1 MATLTL
7 RQFEQFLVVAETMN
21 FRRAAEQLNMAQPP
35 LTAAIRQIEL
45 LLGVRLLERGNRVTS
60 LTAAGKVL
68 REEARRTLE
77 QSQRAVELTRRA
89 GQGLMGSLRVGFVA
103 SATRHVLPPLIARFR
118 QTHPDVALDL
128 AEATTSQQLA
138 ALDEDRL
145 DVAIVVLPLD
155 VNVDR
160 RIAKRKL
167 LKSRMVAVMSAKHA
181 LATSPGRSVPLA
193 ALAPEPWILFPPTEG
208 PGLYAT
214 ILDACAAAGFVPRV
228 VQHAM
233 QMDTIIGLA
242 AANLGVGLVPEP
254 LASKEVSD
262 VKFTR
267 LAGRGTPVPYEV
279 ALAWR
284 RTDSNPTVAALVDS
298 CAG

>member
-103 SATRHVLPPLIARFR
+103 SATRHVLPPLIARLR

-128 AEATTSQQLA
+128 AEA
-138 ALDEDRL
+138 
-145 DVAIVVLPLD
+145 
-155 VNVDR
+155 
-160 RIAKRKL
+160 
-167 LKSRMVAVMSAKHA
+167 
-181 LATSPGRSVPLA
+181 
-193 ALAPEPWILFPPTEG
+193 
-208 PGLYAT
+208 
-214 ILDACAAAGFVPRV
+214 
-228 VQHAM
+228 
-233 QMDTIIGLA
+233 
-242 AANLGVGLVPEP
+242 
-254 LASKEVSD
+254 
-262 VKFTR
+262 
-267 LAGRGTPVPYEV
+267 
-279 ALAWR
+279 
-284 RTDSNPTVAALVDS
+284 
-298 CAG
+298 